1 MLKSFR
7 ITAILEGIS
16 YLMLFL
22 LGMPLK
28 YIFDHT
34 ATNMVVGYIHG
45 FLFIL
50 YVILA
55 VLVCYQK
62 KWGLKRFALLFI
74 AALLPFGT
82 FYAEK
87 KYLRE
92 NKKTFSTSS

>member
-16 YLMLFL
+16 YLLLFFV
-22 LGMPLK
+22 GMPLK
-28 YIFDHT
+28 YLADHAT
-34 ATNMVVGYIHG
+34 TNMAVGYAHG
-45 FLFIL
+45 ILFIL

-55 VLVCYQK
+55 VVVCLEK
-62 KWGLKRFALLFI
+62 SWGLKRFAILFV

-92 NKKTFSTSS
+92 N

>member
-1 MLKSFR
+1 MLKNFR

-16 YLMLFL
+16 YLLLFL
-22 LGMPLK
+22 VGMPLK
-28 YIFDHT
+28 YLLAHT
-34 ATNMVVGYIHG
+34 TTNMIIGYIHG

-50 YVILA
+50 YVVLA
-55 VLVCYQK
+55 ILVCYHRQ
-62 KWGLKRFALLFI
+62 WSLKRFSLLFI

-92 NKKTFSTSS
+92 A

>member
-16 YLMLFL
+16 YLLLFL
-22 LGMPLK
+22 VGMPLK
-28 YIFDHT
+28 YIFAHT
-34 ATNMVVGYIHG
+34 ATNMMIGYIHG

-62 KWGLKRFALLFI
+62 NWGLKRFSLLFI

-92 NKKTFSTSS
+92 DQNTFSTSS